1 MKKIQDY
8 NIILLVSLYIN
19 KGYFI
24 MRKIKNEL
32 CNNRR
37 LLSVVLAIIDVAFIA
52 LLLIGL
58 CIGIFG
64 KHTYNFSIEYGEEHS
79 NKNYAQMYYA
89 PSVKKMT
96 EEDSINAYFENK
108 KANFKIKMGLAEINN
123 NLFRVD
129 PINTLEVYSIKSITL
144 SDFWGN
150 SIEVSG
156 SKLEKYISS
165 RKDVEYEV
173 HDDGLYITALTQDN
187 MFILS
192 QKLNYKVVKL
202 FLNRQLV
209 LFYIGTFCYL
219 LFGILQFVLLCQ
231 NNDDKKHS
239 RIFNFLSAFIT
250 YILTA
255 LGGALL
261 YGFWY
266 MQKNFK
272 DVPIGQIIYHLNTPL
287 EGTNTS
293 SFSVIFI
300 SIILIIIICVLMVT
314 FGLLIFRKKKNKWIY
329 KFWMSLLG
337 CIAIGYS
344 IILCCFHF
352 DIISYLKYTKQDS
365 TIYED
370 NYVDGRDVAITF
382 PKEKRNLIYI
392 FLESME
398 MTYSDQS
405 VGGAMSENYIPEL
418 TQISL
423 ENENFGIYGK
433 LNGAYTTSGAT
444 FTMGGLVAQT
454 SGVPINENLISN
466 DTLNSKW
473 ESDNNYVPGVWAIGD
488 VLKGEGY
495 NQEFLIGSD
504 KKFAGRSS
512 YFHGHG
518 NYDIFDYYTAIDRG
532 YIDDDYMVWWGYEDE
547 KLFEYAKNELNNLA
561 SKGEPFNLTML
572 TVDTHF
578 TDGYVCELCQNQYDE
593 QYSNVIACSSRQVS
607 EFLDWIK
614 QQDFYDNTTV
624 VISGDHLTMDSDYI
638 ERQNATDFNRRTY
651 FTIVNGAAVNE
662 KPCVEREYTTLD
674 LYPTTLAA
682 LGVQIEGNRLGLGT
696 NLYSGEDT
704 LIEKYGLDYINVE
717 LLKDSQLYRK
727 KLLYGKN

>member
-1 MKKIQDY
+1 
-8 NIILLVSLYIN
+8 
-19 KGYFI
+19 
-24 MRKIKNEL
+24 
-32 CNNRR
+32 
-37 LLSVVLAIIDVAFIA
+37 
-52 LLLIGL
+52 
-58 CIGIFG
+58 
-64 KHTYNFSIEYGEEHS
+64 
-79 NKNYAQMYYA
+79 
-89 PSVKKMT
+89 
-96 EEDSINAYFENK
+96 
-108 KANFKIKMGLAEINN
+108 
-123 NLFRVD
+123 
-129 PINTLEVYSIKSITL
+129 
-144 SDFWGN
+144 
-150 SIEVSG
+150 
-156 SKLEKYISS
+156 
-165 RKDVEYEV
+165 
-173 HDDGLYITALTQDN
+173 
-187 MFILS
+187 
-192 QKLNYKVVKL
+192 
-202 FLNRQLV
+202 
-209 LFYIGTFCYL
+209 
-219 LFGILQFVLLCQ
+219 
-231 NNDDKKHS
+231 
-239 RIFNFLSAFIT
+239 
-250 YILTA
+250 
-255 LGGALL
+255 
-261 YGFWY
+261 
-266 MQKNFK
+266 
-272 DVPIGQIIYHLNTPL
+272 
-287 EGTNTS
+287 
-293 SFSVIFI
+293 
-300 SIILIIIICVLMVT
+300 
-314 FGLLIFRKKKNKWIY
+314 
-329 KFWMSLLG
+329 
-337 CIAIGYS
+337 
-344 IILCCFHF
+344 
-352 DIISYLKYTKQDS
+352 
-365 TIYED
+365 
-370 NYVDGRDVAITF
+370 
-382 PKEKRNLIYI
+382 
-392 FLESME
+392 ME

-561 SKGEPFNLTML
+561 SKDEPFNLTML

-696 NLYSGEDT
+696 NIYSGEDT